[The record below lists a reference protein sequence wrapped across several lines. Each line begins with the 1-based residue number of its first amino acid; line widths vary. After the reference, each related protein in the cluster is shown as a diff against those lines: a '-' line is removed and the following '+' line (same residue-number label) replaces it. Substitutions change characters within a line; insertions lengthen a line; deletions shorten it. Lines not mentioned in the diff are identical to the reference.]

1 MRNCR
6 KTHGLADQRRGVI
19 MGRDRRFEGKSII
32 VTGAGMGIGRGAACA
47 FADEGGS
54 VIVADISQD
63 AADETVREITSA
75 GGRAVTARCDVS
87 RSADVQAMIATGV
100 RAFGGIDVVFNN
112 AGINLYGT
120 VEEMSEE
127 NWDRQIAVNL
137 TSVFLV
143 SKYAIPELRKRGGG
157 AIVNNASVQ
166 AFASQR
172 TVAAYAATKGGIVS
186 MTNVMALDHAR
197 DGIRVNCIAPGSIH
211 TPLLENSART
221 FAPEDPEGAIAEW
234 GEGHPIGRVGTPE
247 DVANLVL
254 FLASDEASFCT
265 GACYRVDG
273 GLLSALM

>member
-1 MRNCR
+1 MVVQR
-6 KTHGLADQRRGVI
+6 KGNPVGS
-19 MGRDRRFEGKSII
+19 GRRFEGRSIV

-54 VIVADISQD
+54 VIVADISGE

-87 RSADVQAMIATGV
+87 KSTDVQAMVATGV

-120 VEEMSEE
+120 VDEMSEAD
-127 NWDRQIAVNL
+127 WDRQLAVNL

-143 SKYAIPELRKRGGG
+143 CKYAIPELRRRGGG

-186 MTNVMALDHAR
+186 MTTVMALDHAA
-197 DGIRVNCIAPGSIH
+197 DGIRVNCIAPGSIR
-211 TPLLENSART
+211 TPLLENAART
-221 FAPEDPEGAIAEW
+221 FAPDDPGAAIEEW

-254 FLASDEASFCT
+254 FLASDEAAFCT

-273 GLLSALM
+273 GLLSALL